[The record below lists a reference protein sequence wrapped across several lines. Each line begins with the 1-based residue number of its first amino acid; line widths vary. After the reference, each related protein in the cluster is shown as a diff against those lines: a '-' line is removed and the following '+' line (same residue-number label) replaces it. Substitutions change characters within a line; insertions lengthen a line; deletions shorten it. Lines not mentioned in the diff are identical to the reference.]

1 MQLKAQH
8 NNNNNLFGR
17 DKTLLYFL
25 CICSYVFEAL
35 LVVEDHLKKVV
46 YSLCC
51 IALLQLL
58 IDAFN
63 IVLGCELDNALL
75 Y

>member
-8 NNNNNLFGR
+8 NNNLFGR
-17 DKTLLYFL
+17 DKTLFVVFL
-25 CICSYVFEAL
+25 MYSYVFAAL

-63 IVLGCELDNALL
+63 IVLGCELDNTFL